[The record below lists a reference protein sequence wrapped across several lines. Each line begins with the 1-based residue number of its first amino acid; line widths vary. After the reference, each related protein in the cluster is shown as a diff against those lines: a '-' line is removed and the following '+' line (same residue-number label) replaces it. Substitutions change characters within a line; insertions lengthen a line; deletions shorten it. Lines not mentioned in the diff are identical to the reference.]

1 MVFSTARTAWNHAT
15 TNARAVMKSTSW
27 NSKTLTK
34 KHKIKLSKTNMT
46 QLSGNEMN
54 VYQKLNI
61 ARKKFHGIELK
72 KSGHNKFAGYKYF
85 ELGDFII
92 PALDIFNE
100 VGLTGI
106 ITFGATE
113 AHMEIVDN
121 ENPENRIIISS
132 PMSTAA
138 LKGCHEV
145 QNLGAVQTYLRRYLW
160 VAALE
165 IVEHDALDSSPKL
178 TEEGIKKKGA
188 GPVITPRGDI
198 GEDLPQDIKDFLTDL
213 AAGVTE
219 LVDQGKAKQALALID
234 EQALEA
240 DQRVWLANQ
249 MSSTVRSALKNA
261 KG

>member
-1 MVFSTARTAWNHAT
+1 
-15 TNARAVMKSTSW
+15 
-27 NSKTLTK
+27 
-34 KHKIKLSKTNMT
+34 MT
-46 QLSGNEMN
+46 QLSGNKMN
-54 VYQKLNI
+54 VYQKLNA
-61 ARKKFHGIELK
+61 ARAKFHSIELK

-92 PALDIFNE
+92 PALGIFKE

-106 ITFGATE
+106 ISFGKEE
-113 AHMEIVDN
+113 ASLTIVDVDT
-121 ENPENRIIISS
+121 EHKIVITS

-165 IVEHDALDSSPKL
+165 IVEHDAIDSSEKV
-178 TEEGIKKKGA
+178 TDEGIKKKGNA
-188 GPVITPRGDI
+188 PVVTPRGGI
-198 GEDLPQDIKDFLTDL
+198 GDDLPQDIKEFLTDL
-213 AAGVTE
+213 AAGATE
-219 LVDQGKAKQALALID
+219 LVNQGKAKDALALID

-249 MSSTVRSALKNA
+249 MPSTVRSALKNA

>member
-1 MVFSTARTAWNHAT
+1 
-15 TNARAVMKSTSW
+15 
-27 NSKTLTK
+27 
-34 KHKIKLSKTNMT
+34 
-46 QLSGNEMN
+46 MN
-54 VYQKLNI
+54 VYQKLNA
-61 ARKKFHGIELK
+61 ARAEFHSIELK

-92 PALDIFNE
+92 PALEIFKK
-100 VGLTGI
+100 VGLTSI
-106 ITFGATE
+106 ISFGKEE

-121 ENPENRIIISS
+121 EKPEQRLIITS

-165 IVEHDALDSSPKL
+165 IVEHDALDA
-178 TEEGIKKKGA
+178 TTGIKGA
-188 GPVITPRGDI
+188 APVVTPRGGI
-198 GEDLPQDIKDFLTDL
+198 GDDLPQDVKDFLL
-213 AAGVTE
+213 EMAASVEE
-219 LVDQGKAKQALALID
+219 LVNQGKATAALAMID

-249 MSSTVRSALKNA
+249 MSSTVRSALKKA